1 MEPDIFWG
9 RVKPL
14 IKKNGLTQASLAEK
28 CGIPFGT
35 FQGWIAKSVLPS
47 VTDGC
52 KIAKALNTTAE
63 YLVTGEE
70 SNPFKHELDSLKSE
84 LKKLSDKYLESK

>member
-1 MEPDIFWG
+1 MDADFFWE

-28 CGIPFGT
+28 CGISFGT

-47 VTDGC
+47 VADGY
-52 KIAKALNTTAE
+52 KIAKALDTSVE
-63 YLVTGEE
+63 YLVTGED
-70 SNPFKHELDSLKSE
+70 SNPYKEKFESILNGLEELIRRYS
-84 LKKLSDKYLESK
+84 